1 MEILFLI
8 AGIVIGTIS
17 VWLILK
23 SKIENTKGI
32 SPSEADALKNQIN
45 NLKIEIGSLS
55 GKNDMLEGGIKKSSE
70 ELQSERGKVLELNS
84 LSSTL
89 KSENSNLI
97 QKLDEQKNEIE
108 ELQQRFIKEFE
119 NLANRILDEKS
130 SKFTAQNKDNID
142 LILKPL
148 NEKIKEFEKKV
159 EETYDKESKQRFSLE
174 VEIKKLYEANLQ
186 ITKDANNLT
195 NALKGQA
202 KTQGNWGEFIL
213 ESILEKSGLVKGRE
227 YIVQESYTGED
238 KKRFQPDVIIN
249 LPENKSLV
257 IDSKVSLVAYERYS
271 SAEDESI
278 KIAALREHIASIKNH
293 IKGLSGKNYQNL
305 YQIQSLDFVM
315 MFMPIEPAFG
325 LAVQYEAGLFN
336 EAFEKNIVIVSPS
349 TLLATLR
356 TIASIW
362 RQEKQNKNAL
372 EIARQSGA
380 LYDKFVGFVDDLVNI
395 GNKID
400 ASKISY
406 VEAMRKLHEGSG
418 NLVSRAEKIKTL
430 GAKVTK
436 SLPKTLLERTDNID
450 SEEENLLS

>member
-1 MEILFLI
+1 MEILFLLI
-8 AGIVIGTIS
+8 GIVSGTAIA
-17 VWLILK
+17 WLIAR
-23 SKIENTKGI
+23 SKFANVKGA
-32 SPSEADALKNQIN
+32 SLAEAEGLKNQIN
-45 NLKIEIGSLS
+45 NLKIEIGTLS
-55 GKNDMLEGGIKKSSE
+55 GKNDLLEGGIKKSTE
-70 ELQSERGKVLELNS
+70 ELQIERGKVLEFSS
-84 LSSTL
+84 LSSVL

-97 QKLDEQKNEIE
+97 QKLDEQKREIE
-108 ELQQRFIKEFE
+108 EIQQRFVKEFE
-119 NLANRILDEKS
+119 NLANRIFDEKS
-130 SKFTAQNKDNID
+130 NKFTTQNRDNID
-142 LILKPL
+142 QILKPL

-186 ITKDANNLT
+186 ITKDATNLT
-195 NALKGQA
+195 NALKGQS

-213 ESILEKSGLVKGRE
+213 ESILEKSGQVKGRE

-238 KKRFQPDVIIN
+238 RKRFQPDIIIN
-249 LPENKSLV
+249 LPEHKSLV

-271 SAEDESI
+271 SAEGETERVN
-278 KIAALREHIASIKNH
+278 ALREHIASLKNH

-305 YQIQSLDFVM
+305 YQIQSLDFVL
-315 MFMPIEPAFG
+315 MFMPIESAFS
-325 LAVQYEAGLFN
+325 LAVQYEPGLFN

-380 LYDKFVGFVDDLVNI
+380 LYDKFVGFIDDLKNV

-400 ASKISY
+400 IAKDSY
-406 VEAMRKLHEGSG
+406 DNAFKKLHEGSG
-418 NLVSRAEKIKTL
+418 NLISRVEKIKSL
-430 GAKVTK
+430 GAKTTK
-436 SLPKTLLERTDNID
+436 SLPQALLDRTENNDED
-450 SEEENLLS
+450 ENLLN

>member
-1 MEILFLI
+1 MEILFLLI
-8 AGIVIGTIS
+8 GIVIGTAAA
-17 VWLILK
+17 WLIAK
-23 SKIENTKGI
+23 SKFSSVKGI
-32 SPSEADALKNQIN
+32 SLAEADEFKNQIN
-45 NLKIEIGSLS
+45 ILKIEIGTLT
-55 GKNDMLEGGIKKSSE
+55 GKNDLLEGGIKKSSE
-70 ELQSERGKVLELNS
+70 ELQTERGKVLEFSS
-84 LSSTL
+84 LSSIL

-97 QKLDEQKNEIE
+97 QKLDEQKKEIE
-108 ELQQRFIKEFE
+108 ELQQRFVKEFE
-119 NLANRILDEKS
+119 NLANRIFDEKS

-142 LILKPL
+142 QILKPL

-186 ITKDANNLT
+186 ITKDATNLT
-195 NALKGQA
+195 NALKGQS

-213 ESILEKSGLVKGRE
+213 ENILEKSGLVKGRE

-238 KKRFQPDVIIN
+238 RKRFQPDIIIN

-271 SAEDESI
+271 SAEGDTERVN
-278 KIAALREHIASIKNH
+278 ALREHIASLKNH
-293 IKGLSGKNYQNL
+293 IKGLSEKNYQNL
-305 YQIQSLDFVM
+305 YQIQSLDFVL
-315 MFMPIEPAFG
+315 MFMPIEPAFS
-325 LAVQYEAGLFN
+325 LAVQYEPGLFN

-380 LYDKFVGFVDDLVNI
+380 LYDKFVGFVEDLINI
-395 GNKID
+395 GNRID
-400 ASKISY
+400 ASKASY
-406 VEAMRKLHEGSG
+406 VEAMKKLREGSG
-418 NLVSRAEKIKTL
+418 NLISRAEKIKKL
-430 GAKVTK
+430 GARTSK
-436 SLPKTLLERTDNID
+436 SLPKALLDRTENNDED
-450 SEEENLLS
+450 ENLLN